1 MEIIVVNAA
10 FKKDRNWDRHKQPP
24 SAVQVTLALGSVPM
38 NRYSFDTLQLLK
50 DSVREWER
58 EWNESNLF
66 DTSKAGNPT
75 STPRQIKIYT
85 IEVNFDDIQDDEERK
100 RIESLP
106 TAFKLS
112 PESVRRVRE
121 VAGKLLNQSEGYR
134 TLLRDLE
141 AESKN

>member
-1 MEIIVVNAA
+1 
-10 FKKDRNWDRHKQPP
+10 
-24 SAVQVTLALGSVPM
+24 M

-58 EWNESNLF
+58 EWNERNLS
-66 DTSKAGNPT
+66 DTSKAGDPT

-100 RIESLP
+100 CVESLP
-106 TAFKLS
+106 TAFKLP
-112 PESVRRVRE
+112 PEAVRRVRA

-134 TLLRDLE
+134 ALLRDLE